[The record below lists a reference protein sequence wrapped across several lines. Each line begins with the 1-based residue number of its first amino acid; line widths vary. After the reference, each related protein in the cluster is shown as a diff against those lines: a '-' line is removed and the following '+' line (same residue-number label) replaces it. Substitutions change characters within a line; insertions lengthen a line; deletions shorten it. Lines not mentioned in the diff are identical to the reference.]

1 MTYSNECNN
10 FVEPNDY
17 KKECETLGRR
27 VLDLQAD
34 KGKLIDR
41 LDTAKQIITELVSL
55 YYYPVTTE
63 DDVKRAAEIL
73 DKAREFI

>member
-1 MTYSNECNN
+1 MTYNNECNN

-17 KKECETLGRR
+17 EKECKTLGRR

-34 KGKLIDR
+34 KGKLVDR
-41 LDTAKQIITELVSL
+41 LHTAKQIITELVSL

>member
-1 MTYSNECNN
+1 MSNNSI
-10 FVEPNDY
+10 DY
-17 KKECETLGRR
+17 KKEYEILGNH
-27 VLDLQAD
+27 VLDLQTD

-63 DDVKRAAEIL
+63 ADIKRAAEIL
-73 DKAREFI
+73 ERAREFI